1 MTASTTR
8 QPVTG
13 PVVWTGADYAGRSD
27 WIFHLTPAHLAEID
41 AALRST
47 PTTVPELYEST
58 AADFPL
64 PTLQC
69 DLASLDDELERGR
82 GFVLIRGIPVERYA
96 EDELAAIFW
105 GIGAHFGTG
114 LAQSTKGDRLG
125 HVMDLSGPDSDK
137 RQMRNYEL
145 GGDLRMH
152 TDLNNDVVC
161 LLMLRAAKSGGE
173 SRIASSMAIH
183 NIILREHPEFL
194 EPLYNGYFFHRLR
207 KERSDTSGVIS
218 PHRIPVYSDY
228 AGQLSCHF
236 NPSPVDRAVQ
246 RAGVKLTA
254 LEEGAFRFFIEVS
267 KRPGVYLDMSMQ
279 PGDIQLLNNHV
290 ILHGRT
296 DYEDWP
302 ERDRRRHLLRLWL
315 RCQNARPQAP
325 ETNVYETDGRG
336 FRKRAS

>member
-13 PVVWTGADYAGRSD
+13 PVVWTGPDYAGRSD
-27 WIFHLTPAHLAEID
+27 WIFRLTPAHLAEID
-41 AALRST
+41 AAVRNV
-47 PTTVPELYEST
+47 PTTIPALYDTT

-64 PTLQC
+64 PTLKR
-69 DLASLDDELERGR
+69 DLAALDNELERGR
-82 GFVLIRGIPVERYA
+82 GFILIRGIPVERYG
-96 EDELAAIFW
+96 EDQLAAIFW

-125 HVMDLSGPDSDK
+125 HVMDLSGPGSDV
-137 RQMRNYEL
+137 REMRNYEL

-161 LLMLRAAKSGGE
+161 LLMLRGAKSGGE

-194 EPLYNGYFFHRLR
+194 EPLYNGYYFHRLR
-207 KERSDTSGVIS
+207 KERSDEAEQIT
-218 PHRIPVYSDY
+218 PHRIPIYSDY
-228 AGQLSCHF
+228 DGRLSCHF
-236 NPSPVDRAVQ
+236 NPSPVDRAVE
-246 RAGVKLTA
+246 RAGVKLTD
-254 LEEGAFRFFIEVS
+254 LEAGAFRFFIEVS
-267 KRPGVYLDMSMQ
+267 SRPDVYLDMLMQ

-302 ERDRRRHLLRLWL
+302 ERERRRHLLRLWL
-315 RCQNARPQAP
+315 RCPGARKQAP
-325 ETNVYETDGRG
+325 ETNVYETDGLG